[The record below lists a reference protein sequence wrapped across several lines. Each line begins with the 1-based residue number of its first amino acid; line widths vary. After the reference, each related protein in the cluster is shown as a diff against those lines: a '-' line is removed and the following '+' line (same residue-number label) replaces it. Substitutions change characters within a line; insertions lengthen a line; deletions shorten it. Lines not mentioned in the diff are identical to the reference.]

1 MPPHITSEC
10 DVCIV
15 GAGISGLL
23 SAIELADAGCRVHII
38 DRARAAM
45 EATWAGGGIISPL
58 YPWRYTTA
66 ITALATY
73 SQSIFPAMINRLKET
88 GINPEYSQ
96 MGMLVTAT
104 SERKQALKWGAGL
117 QAAVKEISIDDAR
130 ALEPNVSVQ
139 ESPLWMPRIGSVR
152 TPRLGQ
158 AMRKACFDHSGII
171 LSEHKTVSLRGSVDS
186 PVLDVDGASIVSDR
200 VLIAA
205 GAWTTSILSPLG
217 IKCPIKPMKGQ
228 MLLFAPSDL
237 ISRVVLA
244 NGRYA
249 IPRMDGRIVFGSTL
263 EDVGFERLPDQMA
276 FEDLYSSA
284 LLLIPDLSNFPL
296 ELQWAGFRPGS
307 PNGTPWIGALSARLW
322 VNAGHYRNGVVLGPA
337 SARLIADLMVD
348 RAPCVDPSPFKPKD

>member
-1 MPPHITSEC
+1 
-10 DVCIV
+10 
-15 GAGISGLL
+15 
-23 SAIELADAGCRVHII
+23 
-38 DRARAAM
+38 
-45 EATWAGGGIISPL
+45 
-58 YPWRYTTA
+58 
-66 ITALATY
+66 
-73 SQSIFPAMINRLKET
+73 
-88 GINPEYSQ
+88 
-96 MGMLVTAT
+96 
-104 SERKQALKWGAGL
+104 
-117 QAAVKEISIDDAR
+117 
-130 ALEPNVSVQ
+130 
-139 ESPLWMPRIGSVR
+139 
-152 TPRLGQ
+152 
-158 AMRKACFDHSGII
+158 
-171 LSEHKTVSLRGSVDS
+171 
-186 PVLDVDGASIVSDR
+186 
-200 VLIAA
+200 
-205 GAWTTSILSPLG
+205 
-217 IKCPIKPMKGQ
+217 MKGQ